1 MDKDLLAIQEIRD
14 LCRLAKAGQLKF
26 KEFTQE
32 QVDQIVSAMTE
43 AGYAAREKLAK
54 MAVEETGFGNVEDK
68 IAKNLFAT
76 RNVHNFI
83 KDLKTVGVIETE
95 PQQKIQKIAEPM
107 GVIAGIIPSTNP
119 TSTTLFK
126 ALIAIK
132 SRNAIVFSPHP
143 KAIRCILETVR
154 IVREAAESTGLPG
167 GVISCLTLP
176 TLEGTNELMH
186 HPDVAIILA
195 TGGAGLVKA
204 AYSAGKPAYGVG
216 PGNVPAFI
224 ERTAAVK
231 KAVADIVLSK
241 TFDNGTVCASEQSVI
256 VDTLLEQQVIQEFK
270 AHRAYFMNEEETG
283 MTERALVGP
292 KLDVN
297 PNLVG
302 RSASQIA
309 KTAGFTVP
317 SDTSILIARQN
328 GVGKNYP
335 LTIEKLSPVLTFFVE
350 DGWEAGCERC
360 IEVLNFGG
368 LGHTLVIHSQ
378 DEQVIEEFA
387 LKKPAF
393 RILVNTPGS
402 HGAVGLTTNLEPS
415 LTLGCG
421 TYGGNITA
429 DNVTPLHLLN
439 IKRVAYE
446 TTPASQFSAQSQS
459 TTPKISTES
468 TPHFPY
474 QAALAPV
481 ASRRVVSEEKSMP
494 GDDKQVTVAT
504 TNKDKFGSSG
514 LSAEEIDKIV
524 REFMTERSHK

>member
-1 MDKDLLAIQEIRD
+1 MDKDLLVIQEVRD
-14 LCRLAKAGQLKF
+14 LCRIAKSAQSKL

-32 QVDQIVSAMTE
+32 QIDKIVSAMAE

-54 MAVEETGFGNVEDK
+54 MAVDETGFGKFEDK
-68 IAKNLFAT
+68 IAKNEFAT
-76 RNVHNFI
+76 RNVYEFI
-83 KDLKTVGVIETE
+83 KNLRTVGVIETDS
-95 PQQKIQKIAEPM
+95 QKKVQKIAEPM
-107 GVIAGIIPSTNP
+107 GVVAGIIPSTNP

-126 ALIAIK
+126 ALIAVK

-143 KAIRCILETVR
+143 KAIGCILETVK
-154 IVREAAESTGLPG
+154 IMREAAEGNGVPNGLLG
-167 GVISCLTLP
+167 CTTIP
-176 TLEGTNELMH
+176 TLEGTQELMR
-186 HPDVAIILA
+186 HPDVAVILA

-224 ERTAAVK
+224 ERTADVK

-256 VDTLLEQQVIQEFK
+256 VDKPIEQQVIEEFT
-270 AHRAYFMNEEETG
+270 AHGAYFMNESEIQ
-283 MTERALVGP
+283 MTARTLVGP

-297 PNLVG
+297 PDLEG
-302 RSASQIA
+302 QPAARIA
-309 KTAGFTVP
+309 KTAGFEVP
-317 SDTSILIARQN
+317 PDTSILIARQK
-328 GVGKNYP
+328 GVGEAYP

-368 LGHTLVIHSQ
+368 LGHTLVIHSHDQ
-378 DEQVIEEFA
+378 KIIDEFG

-393 RILVNTPGS
+393 RILVNTPGT
-402 HGAVGLTTNLEPS
+402 HGAVGLTTTLEPS

-446 TTPASQFSAQSQS
+446 TKPVSQAIGTSQS
-459 TTPKISTES
+459 ISAETTTKS

-481 ASRRVVSEEKSMP
+481 ASRKVVTEKDAIASN
-494 GDDKQVTVAT
+494 KQSTDT
-504 TNKDKFGSSG
+504 ISDNIQFGSSN
-514 LSAEEIDKIV
+514 LSAAEIDRIV
-524 REFMTERSHK
+524 REFMAQRSHK